1 MRRAKKMNNC
11 SKVVPLRTIN
21 IIDHEAS
28 IWLVRLDDGNLSDE
42 SRKELKHW
50 LSSDSRHS
58 IALKAMTSIWDDM
71 DEVLVTNDRVNLPKN
86 VILWPIL
93 KPIFEPILIAASIS
107 FIAIFIWFAMPV
119 DVQKNSYVTLV
130 GQQLDATF
138 DDGSVIQLN
147 TNSHIETEF
156 TDEKRIVKLIKG
168 EALFDVAHDPNRPFI
183 VYAGDRLVQAIGTQF
198 VVHLESENIQVTV
211 TDGKVKM
218 SKVPLNKTLK
228 DIKSLNNTTIQ
239 KDDVY
244 IIKGEKVIVGSDH
257 TPKISLINSEN
268 MLRELSW
275 LDGKLI
281 FDNEELFDVIEEI
294 NRYIDIKIVLKD
306 PSLHKTPISGRFDL
320 ADSEA
325 LIEAIELSFN
335 MKSQRIDTNQ
345 VLLTKK

>member
-1 MRRAKKMNNC
+1 MNNR
-11 SKVVPLRTIN
+11 SKVVPLRTIST
-21 IIDHEAS
+21 IDHEAS

-42 SRKELKHW
+42 SRKELKRW
-50 LSSDSRHS
+50 LSVDSRHS

-71 DEVLVTNDRVNLPKN
+71 DEVLVINDNVPVN
-86 VILWPIL
+86 VAIWPIL
-93 KPIFEPILIAASIS
+93 KPIFEPFLIAASIS

-119 DVQKNSYVTLV
+119 EGQKNSYVTLV

-138 DDGSVIQLN
+138 DDGSVIHLN
-147 TNSHIETEF
+147 TNSRIETEF
-156 TDEKRIVKLIKG
+156 TDEKRIVKLIQG
-168 EALFDVAHDPNRPFI
+168 EALFEVAHDPNRPFI
-183 VYAGDRLVQAIGTQF
+183 VYAGDRLVQAIGTKF

-211 TDGKVKM
+211 TDGKVKV
-218 SKVPLNKTLK
+218 SKVPLNKTLT
-228 DIKSLNNTTIQ
+228 DIKALNNNSIQ

-257 TPKISLINSEN
+257 TPKITRIKPEN
-268 MLRELSW
+268 MQRELSW
-275 LDGKLI
+275 LDGNLI
-281 FDNEELFDVIEEI
+281 FVNEELFDVIEEI

-306 PSLHKTPISGRFDL
+306 ASLHKIPISGRFDL

-325 LIEAIELSFN
+325 LIEAIALSFN

>member
-1 MRRAKKMNNC
+1 MNNR

-21 IIDHEAS
+21 TIDHEAS

-42 SRKELKHW
+42 SRKELKRW
-50 LSSDSRHS
+50 LSADPRHS
-58 IALKAMTSIWDDM
+58 IALKAMTCIWDDM
-71 DEVLVTNDRVNLPKN
+71 DEVLVTNDNENLPEN
-86 VILWPIL
+86 VTLWPIL
-93 KPIFEPILIAASIS
+93 KPIFEPFLIAASIS
-107 FIAIFIWFAMPV
+107 FIAILIWFAMPV

-138 DDGSVIQLN
+138 DDGSVIHLN
-147 TNSHIETEF
+147 TNSRIETEF
-156 TDEKRIVKLIKG
+156 THEKRIVKLIKG

-183 VYAGDRLVQAIGTQF
+183 VYAGDRLVQAIGTKF

-218 SKVPLNKTLK
+218 SKVPLNKTLT
-228 DIKSLNNTTIQ
+228 DIKAINNTTIQ

-244 IIKGEKVIVGSDH
+244 IVKGEKVIVERDH
-257 TPKISLINSEN
+257 PPKLTSIKQEN
-268 MLRELSW
+268 MQRELSW

-281 FDNEELFDVIEEI
+281 FVNEELFDVIEEI

-306 PSLHKTPISGRFDL
+306 PSLHKIPISGRFDL

-325 LIEAIELSFN
+325 LIEAIALSFN
-335 MKSQRIDTNQ
+335 MKPQRIDTNQ